1 MIDFQ
6 PANEQLGYYFHPPLP
21 AQAIG
26 YSQLDIVIR
35 PAPTGEHFDPES
47 FICPILAAG
56 ELARLHVM
64 HPWTE
69 EPAYRV
75 GVGEVIIEDARHEQV
90 KAFTFGG
97 ALRVDSYS
105 QRTLCQLVSPAPLLE
120 HARPTSGLQ
129 EQLIEEVQILF
140 AERRAA
146 QDDETFDSR
155 LAAADPLPLYR
166 ACLVALNEKFAHFPA
181 TDDAHRRFKQFL
193 HTAAQALEEE
203 IVPAL
208 TDLL

>member
-6 PANEQLGYYFHPPLP
+6 PANEQLGYTFHPPRES
-21 AQAIG
+21 QAIG
-26 YSQLDIVIR
+26 SSQLDVVIR

-47 FICPILAAG
+47 FLCPILADSK
-56 ELARLHVM
+56 LARLHVI

-75 GVGEVIIEDARHEQV
+75 GAGEVIIEEARHEQV

-120 HARPTSGLQ
+120 HARQTAGLQ

-146 QDDETFDSR
+146 QDDDAFDSR
-155 LAAADPLPLYR
+155 LAAADPLPLYH

-193 HTAAQALEEE
+193 HTALQSLKDEA
-203 IVPAL
+203 VPAL
-208 TDLL
+208 ARLL